1 MKKIKKL
8 LMIAIAG
15 AIFFMIAGCSS
26 KQSEE
31 DLIDKVLWQT
41 EQLETQKADVPPQSP
56 QEETVPEEVPP
67 VNEPV
72 HIEPIL
78 SSAEQQ
84 EDPPE
89 EPAPQ
94 PHEAWLIVIDPG
106 HQSHGNYDTEPLGPG
121 SAETKAKVASGTA
134 GTASGLAEYELNLQV
149 SLLLRDELE
158 ARGYHVQMT
167 RESNDVDISNAER
180 AQLANE
186 AGADAYLRIHANAA
200 NSSNAN
206 GMMTICMTKSNPF
219 NADLYTDSYALSEA
233 VLNAAVQAT
242 GAKKEYIWETD
253 TMTGINWSEVP
264 VTILEMGYMT
274 NPEEDLLLASEAYQ
288 EKIVQGI
295 ANGLD
300 AYFSERKAP
309 AGPLAKLEKSIQ
321 TELSRLTSK
330 WDVWVEDLT
339 DGTSI
344 HCTQNIEENQPMV
357 SASLIKLFIMG
368 AVYDKIE
375 TGAVKESDVSEKLE
389 QMITVS
395 DNAAANS
402 LTMLLG
408 NGDEEAGRKTVETW
422 AASIGCEN
430 VAYHRL
436 MLAENDL
443 QNYVT
448 AQDCAEILRQIYK
461 KTCISEAA
469 SEKMLQLLEN
479 QQVNDRLP
487 LLLPEDVTV
496 AHKTGNLSGICIA
509 DVGIVELKDR
519 PYLICVICNDP
530 YTDAGATSEI
540 AELSQSVYRAFAG

>member
-1 MKKIKKL
+1 M
-8 LMIAIAG
+8 
-15 AIFFMIAGCSS
+15 
-26 KQSEE
+26 
-31 DLIDKVLWQT
+31 
-41 EQLETQKADVPPQSP
+41 
-56 QEETVPEEVPP
+56 
-67 VNEPV
+67 
-72 HIEPIL
+72 
-78 SSAEQQ
+78 
-84 EDPPE
+84 
-89 EPAPQ
+89 
-94 PHEAWLIVIDPG
+94 IDPG

-121 SAETKAKVASGTA
+121 SVETKAKVASGTA

-206 GMMTICMTKSNPF
+206 GMMAICMTKSNPF
-219 NADLYTDSYALSEA
+219 NADLYPDSYALSEA
-233 VLNAAVQAT
+233 VLNAAVEAT

-274 NPEEDLLLASEAYQ
+274 NLEEDLLLASEAYQ
-288 EKIVQGI
+288 EKIVKGI

-309 AGPLAKLEKSIQ
+309 DGPLAKLERTIQ
-321 TELSRLTSK
+321 TELNRLTSK
-330 WDVWVEDLT
+330 WDVWIEDLT

-344 HCTQNIEENQPMV
+344 HCTQNIKENQPMV

-375 TGAVKESDVSEKLE
+375 TGAVKESDVREKLE

-408 NGDEEAGRKTVETW
+408 NGDEETGRKAVEAW

-461 KTCISEAA
+461 KTCISEAV

-509 DVGIVELKDR
+509 DVGIVELKDS